1 LEKSLQHYI
10 NAANKGLLEA
20 QKRLAVIYLGL
31 DIFGQSEPPVITPDA
46 DASVKYLK
54 MAIEQHGS
62 KWSMLKL
69 GDIYSVGLGTVA
81 KNIEESERWYNEAA
95 SKGEPFGLYKIGN
108 LYVKEK
114 RDFENAI
121 RWWKKAADRNCAEA
135 HVQLGML
142 MLKGEKID
150 GRDVDLRR
158 ARDHFRAAVK
168 LNPALRNDVPAED
181 TMERL
186 IAEQD
191 KQQARAARAAEESK
205 KDTKKGKSS
214 GTKKDSKAK
223 KGKSLKSSS
232 KSAKSQKSD
241 EAEEIEEVYE
251 ESASTGKSILVGAVA
266 VLGLVAAFTVHRLM
280 NNSQRVN

>member
-1 LEKSLQHYI
+1 
-10 NAANKGLLEA
+10 
-20 QKRLAVIYLGL
+20 
-31 DIFGQSEPPVITPDA
+31 
-46 DASVKYLK
+46 
-54 MAIEQHGS
+54 MAIEQHNS

-69 GDIYSVGLGTVA
+69 GDIYSVGLGSVP

-121 RWWKKAADRNCAEA
+121 RWWKKAADRGCAEA
-135 HVQLGML
+135 HVQVRVDARVRLDINPLMQLGML

-191 KQQARAARAAEESK
+191 KQHARAARAAEESK
-205 KDTKKGKSS
+205 TDTKKGKSA
-214 GTKKDSKAK
+214 TKKDLKAK
-223 KGKSLKSSS
+223 KSKGVSSTWRMN
-232 KSAKSQKSD
+232 Q
-241 EAEEIEEVYE
+241 IQN
-251 ESASTGKSILVGAVA
+251 IFGA
-266 VLGLVAAFTVHRLM
+266 TDP
-280 NNSQRVN
+280 

>member
-1 LEKSLQHYI
+1 
-10 NAANKGLLEA
+10 
-20 QKRLAVIYLGL
+20 
-31 DIFGQSEPPVITPDA
+31 
-46 DASVKYLK
+46 
-54 MAIEQHGS
+54 
-62 KWSMLKL
+62 
-69 GDIYSVGLGTVA
+69 
-81 KNIEESERWYNEAA
+81 
-95 SKGEPFGLYKIGN
+95 
-108 LYVKEK
+108 
-114 RDFENAI
+114 
-121 RWWKKAADRNCAEA
+121 
-135 HVQLGML
+135 ML

-223 KGKSLKSSS
+223 KGKSVS
-232 KSAKSQKSD
+232 
-241 EAEEIEEVYE
+241 E
-251 ESASTGKSILVGAVA
+251 
-266 VLGLVAAFTVHRLM
+266 
-280 NNSQRVN
+280 